1 MSYRLL
7 ASIISGSMMLS
18 PAAAFAAT
26 ATAEAAATIEIT
38 EEDVMNAIIPQD
50 AMMDRGGGGYGISM
64 PYYGG
69 GVVVDAS
76 ITKEVTPDFVALNAY
91 CDIGRTADRDE
102 AKRIADQIF
111 TDIKNGVGKD
121 GRVRRSGPVSVYPY
135 YDGTG
140 KDTGL
145 FMANVSIMIRILNMN
160 AAQRISDLVENEGCS
175 LNWDVR
181 LLDPQSFEMDILDE
195 LTSRVN
201 KRKAVFEKLLGKKL
215 TRVISASLYTW
226 ADGYSTYD
234 PETNKV
240 DATTTLN
247 LTFDIGSRTSLPK
260 STRSSVTPKG

>member
-7 ASIISGSMMLS
+7 ASFITGSMLLS
-18 PAAAFAAT
+18 PAAAFAAS
-26 ATAEAAATIEIT
+26 AATTDIT
-38 EEDVMNAIIPQD
+38 EEDVMNAIVPQD
-50 AMMDRGGGGYGISM
+50 AMMDRGGGGYGIA

-76 ITKEVTPDFVALNAY
+76 VTKEVTPDFVSLNAY
-91 CDIGRTADRDE
+91 CDVGRKNDRDT
-102 AKRIADQIF
+102 AKATADQIYN
-111 TDIKNGVGKD
+111 DIKNGVGKD

-140 KDTGL
+140 TDSGMYT
-145 FMANVSIMIRILNMN
+145 ANVSIMIRILNMS
-160 AAQRISDLVENEGCS
+160 AAQRISDLVESKDCGLS
-175 LNWDVR
+175 WDVR
-181 LLDPQSFEMDILDE
+181 LTDPQSFEMDVIDE

-215 TRVISASLYTW
+215 TNVLSASLYTW

-247 LTFDIGSRTSLPK
+247 ITFDLGSRATLPK
-260 STRSSVTPKG
+260 TTRSTRTSVTPKG

>member
-1 MSYRLL
+1 MSYKLL
-7 ASIISGSMMLS
+7 ASFITGSMLLS

-26 ATAEAAATIEIT
+26 AEAAATTDIT
-38 EEDVMNAIIPQD
+38 EEDVMNAIVPSD
-50 AMMDRGGGGYGISM
+50 AMMDRGGGGYGIA

-69 GVVVDAS
+69 GVVIDAS
-76 ITKEVTPDFVALNAY
+76 VTKEVTPDFVALNAY
-91 CDIGRTADRDE
+91 CDIGRSNDRDE
-102 AKRIADQIF
+102 AKKIADQIF
-111 TDIKNGVGKD
+111 NDIKNGVGQD

-140 KDTGL
+140 KDTGM
-145 FMANVSIMIRILNMN
+145 FMANVSIMIRIIKVSS
-160 AAQRISDLVENEGCS
+160 AQRIADLVESKGCS

-181 LLDPQSFEMDILDE
+181 LTDPQTFEMDVLDE

-215 TRVISASLYTW
+215 NNVLSASLYTW

-247 LTFDIGSRTSLPK
+247 LTFDLGSRTTLPK
-260 STRSSVTPKG
+260 TTRSSRSSVTPKG